1 MSIIKSFSAGN
12 GDMFY
17 INHNSD
23 NFTTIDCCYEDDD
36 SRDEN
41 FGEIKTLASNKKVS
55 RFISTHPDEDH
66 ILGLLDFCSTVHIV
80 NFYCVKNEATK
91 TDESVSFK
99 KYCELRDSDKAFYL
113 HKGCSRKWMNISD
126 NERGSAGIHC
136 LWPITD
142 NDDFKA
148 ELKLAKE
155 IWLGDMENVFLEKI
169 KGKVDW
175 PEVDILFAPH
185 HGRSSGKI
193 SSDVLAKMKPQI
205 VVIGEAPSKNLDY
218 YSGYNT
224 ITQNSAGSIVFDCD
238 DSRVH
243 IYVSNESY
251 SVAFLDNDK
260 KINTSHGHYI
270 GSFTPKGAK

>member
-1 MSIIKSFSAGN
+1 M
-12 GDMFY
+12 
-17 INHNSD
+17 
-23 NFTTIDCCYEDDD
+23 
-36 SRDEN
+36 RVR
-41 FGEIKTLASNKKVS
+41 VS
-55 RFISTHPDEDH
+55 
-66 ILGLLDFCSTVHIV
+66 
-80 NFYCVKNEATK
+80 
-91 TDESVSFK
+91 K

-126 NERGSAGIHC
+126 DERGCAGIHC
-136 LWPITD
+136 LWRITD

-155 IWLGDMENVFLEKI
+155 GTAFNNISPIITYSVNNGVKAIWLGDMENVFLEKI

-205 VVIGEAPSKNLDY
+205 VVIGKAPSKNLDY

-270 GSFTPKGAK
+270 GSFTPKRAK

>member
-1 MSIIKSFSAGN
+1 MAKEG
-12 GDMFY
+12 
-17 INHNSD
+17 
-23 NFTTIDCCYEDDD
+23 T
-36 SRDEN
+36 
-41 FGEIKTLASNKKVS
+41 
-55 RFISTHPDEDH
+55 
-66 ILGLLDFCSTVHIV
+66 
-80 NFYCVKNEATK
+80 
-91 TDESVSFK
+91 
-99 KYCELRDSDKAFYL
+99 AFN
-113 HKGCSRKWMNISD
+113 NIS
-126 NERGSAGIHC
+126 
-136 LWPITD
+136 PIITYSV
-142 NDDFKA
+142 NNGVKA
-148 ELKLAKE
+148 

-205 VVIGEAPSKNLDY
+205 VVIGKAPSKNLDY

>member
-1 MSIIKSFSAGN
+1 
-12 GDMFY
+12 
-17 INHNSD
+17 
-23 NFTTIDCCYEDDD
+23 
-36 SRDEN
+36 
-41 FGEIKTLASNKKVS
+41 
-55 RFISTHPDEDH
+55 
-66 ILGLLDFCSTVHIV
+66 
-80 NFYCVKNEATK
+80 
-91 TDESVSFK
+91 
-99 KYCELRDSDKAFYL
+99 
-113 HKGCSRKWMNISD
+113 MNISD
-126 NERGSAGIHC
+126 DERGCAGIHC

-155 IWLGDMENVFLEKI
+155 ETAFNNISPIITYSVNNGVKAIWLGDMENVFLEKI

-205 VVIGEAPSKNLDY
+205 VVIGKAPSKNLDY

-224 ITQNSAGSIVFDCD
+224 ITQISAGSIVFDCD

-243 IYVSNESY
+243 IYVSNERY